1 MGRNLVPWKEYYD
14 YSPTYLLHKDM
25 ARLRAVCKRR
35 NTGVATLIRTIV
47 LAFLDAEEAGEN
59 LTERH
64 LALLQH
70 VLPRSDVKVDI
81 SFTGASGSEPVIE
94 TIPLDPATEVE
105 VEELHDFIA
114 KATKALDAIK
124 GKPR

>member
-1 MGRNLVPWKEYYD
+1 MD
-14 YSPTYLLHKDM
+14 
-25 ARLRAVCKRR
+25 RLRAVCKRR
-35 NTGVATLIRTIV
+35 NTPVSTLIRTIV

-81 SFTGASGSEPVIE
+81 SFTGAPGSDPVIK
-94 TIPLDPATEVE
+94 TIPLDPASETEA
-105 VEELHDFIA
+105 EELQHFIA